1 MGWFL
6 SMQYRTGTRISKLII
21 VANSNGELSI
31 LRPSI
36 INPVTV
42 INAKDTKVS
51 IISSP
56 PEAFRFLLL
65 LIINSNL
72 SLLKTIF
79 EFLFTSQILP
89 AIVNQDKIIIP
100 VAKASPTPENMIRKN
115 IRFQKLSLF
124 ILALM
129 KPTLG
134 FLGLSKIPPY
144 LLVTGLVFLVISKWL
159 KSLGNDVKSSISI
172 YRSCWFKTYN
182 LIIPKLASSFKGIVM
197 VIMALSLCF
206 PWNGAYATEAEL
218 SSINELTEYIKLVE
232 KDNSIPRGLLL
243 AIAKTESN
251 VNPYAINV
259 NGKAVV
265 ASSMQEA
272 VLVAKRAL
280 ARGITNVDIGVMQ
293 VNYRWH
299 KERFRSIEKMLDP
312 KINIQY
318 AGNLLLS
325 LFRQHGTW
333 YKAISYYHSANH
345 EHHRKYSKKVVTA
358 WVVGRKLN

>member
-1 MGWFL
+1 
-6 SMQYRTGTRISKLII
+6 
-21 VANSNGELSI
+21 
-31 LRPSI
+31 
-36 INPVTV
+36 
-42 INAKDTKVS
+42 
-51 IISSP
+51 
-56 PEAFRFLLL
+56 
-65 LIINSNL
+65 
-72 SLLKTIF
+72 
-79 EFLFTSQILP
+79 
-89 AIVNQDKIIIP
+89 
-100 VAKASPTPENMIRKN
+100 
-115 IRFQKLSLF
+115 
-124 ILALM
+124 
-129 KPTLG
+129 
-134 FLGLSKIPPY
+134 
-144 LLVTGLVFLVISKWL
+144 
-159 KSLGNDVKSSISI
+159 
-172 YRSCWFKTYN
+172 
-182 LIIPKLASSFKGIVM
+182 
-197 VIMALSLCF
+197 LSLCF

-218 SSINELTEYIKLVE
+218 SSTNELTEYIKLVE